1 MLLKQ
6 EGSMAKSTGSGSKP
20 SAAKTLEKPNSSAAV
35 PAGKISLDD
44 LMRKTAD
51 PRISEA
57 SLRKYYI
64 LDEEA
69 SDAFSPQLEINP
81 QTVHVPPTPE
91 GRARGDMAINIAN
104 SSARLRRTLI
114 FNQRIA
120 GGYDGPIIVSE
131 GDSWFQFPV
140 LLDDTIDHLIKR
152 GYAVRSLDAAGDTL
166 DNMVKQAEYLKAIAQ
181 TGATVFLFSAGGNDV
196 LGNGALADHLR
207 NFDPA
212 RSPADHILPSYQGL
226 LDVAI
231 AGFDKVL
238 RGVEALPGDIL
249 MLCHGYDRPIPNRGK
264 WLGKPME
271 TRGIVEKEFQKKIT
285 DELMDRFNA
294 RLNSL
299 IKGFKNARF
308 LDMRGKI
315 GANPS
320 RWHDEL
326 HPTSNAYKA
335 IADAFESAITAAKP
349 KSFTAQPTPIPLPK
363 GKVLKVALN
372 RKMPK
377 TLGRRGISL
386 HVGLNRID
394 PQHYGNDGALSA
406 CVSDAEAME
415 ALAKA
420 KGFDVGAVLKDAD
433 GTRANVIG
441 HIAEAAKSLKT
452 GDIFLYTYSGHG
464 ASIPDLNGDEKSTD
478 PNDRHDETW
487 CLFDGMFIDDEAY
500 ELWTMFDEGVRVLVL
515 LDCCHSGSAIKAL
528 PFGMHAFGGAGGA
541 PNIPVRKPK
550 FLSPAFARQTVLRN
564 KAFYEKIGVKAFG
577 DGVLDLTDD
586 ILTRKQKGNL
596 RCTVKL
602 ISGCQ
607 DSQQSLDG
615 PLNGRFTEELLTV
628 WNNGNFSGDYKALH
642 RAVVDGIAADGI
654 SPDGRE
660 PQTPNLMTIGVDD
673 AAFDSQLPFT
683 I

>member
-1 MLLKQ
+1 
-6 EGSMAKSTGSGSKP
+6 MAK
-20 SAAKTLEKPNSSAAV
+20 AAKAKKDARSDV
-35 PAGKISLDD
+35 PPGKISLDD
-44 LMRKTAD
+44 LMRKSAD
-51 PRISEA
+51 PRTSEA

-64 LDEEA
+64 LDEETG
-69 SDAFSPQLEINP
+69 DAFSPQLKVNP
-81 QTVHVPPTPE
+81 QTVHIPPTPD

-104 SSARLRRTLI
+104 SAARMRRTLI

-120 GGYDGPIIVSE
+120 DGYDGPILVSE
-131 GDSWFQFPV
+131 GDSWFQFPI
-140 LLDDTIDHLIKR
+140 LLDDTIDHLIDR

-166 DNMVKQAEYLKAIAQ
+166 DNMVKQGEYLKAIAQ

-207 NFDPA
+207 DFDPA

-271 TRGIVEKEFQKKIT
+271 TRGIVDKVFQKKIT
-285 DELMDRFNA
+285 DELIDRFNA
-294 RLNSL
+294 RLSSL
-299 IKGFKNARF
+299 VKGFSNARF
-308 LDMRGKI
+308 LDMRGKV
-315 GANPS
+315 GTNAA

-326 HPTSNAYKA
+326 HPTSTAYKTVAEAFAAA
-335 IADAFESAITAAKP
+335 IAAAKP
-349 KSFTAQPTPIPLPK
+349 KGFIAAQGPIPLPK
-363 GKVLKVALN
+363 GKVLKVVAKS
-372 RKMPK
+372 RKRPRP
-377 TLGRRGISL
+377 GSRRGISL

-406 CVSDAEAME
+406 CVADAEAMS
-415 ALAKA
+415 ALAQA
-420 KGFDVGAVLKDAD
+420 KGFKVSAVLKDAD

-441 HIAEAAKSLKT
+441 HIADAAKSLKS

-464 ASIPDLNGDEKSTD
+464 SFVPDLNGDEKSND

-500 ELWTMFDEGVRVLVL
+500 ELWTMFKEGVRILVL

-528 PFGMHAFGGAGGA
+528 PFGLPGGVIGA
-541 PNIPVRKPK
+541 QNAPVVVRKPK

-564 KAFYEKIGVKAFG
+564 KEFYEKIGIKAFG

-586 ILTRKQKGNL
+586 IVTRKQKGNL

-607 DSQQSLDG
+607 DNQQSLDG

-628 WNNGNFSGDYKALH
+628 WNNGNFSGGYKDLH
-642 RAVVDGIAADGI
+642 RRIVDGIAADGI

-660 PQTPNLMTIGVDD
+660 PQTPNLMTIGVDN
-673 AAFDSQLPFT
+673 AAFDSQAPFT